1 MNAMK
6 PEKTAS
12 LTDSAYE
19 RIRAMILDGSL
30 APGARIVESDLA
42 NHIGVSRTPV
52 RSALHRLQ
60 QDGYVLDQERGQ
72 KVKLIVAPLT
82 KEDAREIYHIVG
94 ALDGLAAWHA
104 AGLPGPQREALA
116 RGMTEINETLAV
128 LEQSP
133 QGEFQRLLE
142 LHGAFHALPLRAI
155 DAPRLKSLHA
165 TTKPQADRYRR
176 IYSSG
181 DYGQQKR
188 SLEEHTG
195 IVESIRDGEPARALH
210 RTQDH
215 WVMAAD
221 RLCGIIDVLGERGSW
236 NPKARHDGP

>member
-1 MNAMK
+1 MSAKESENSG
-6 PEKTAS
+6 S
-12 LTDSAYE
+12 LNDIAYE
-19 RIRAMILDGSL
+19 RIRSMILKGSL

-42 NHIGVSRTPV
+42 DHIGVSRTPV

-60 QDGYVLDQERGQ
+60 QDGYLLDQERGR

-82 KEDAREIYHIVG
+82 KDDGREIYHIVG

-104 AGLPGPQREALA
+104 ARLPEAEREDLTA
-116 RGMTEINETLAV
+116 RMTEINETLAV
-128 LEQSP
+128 LEPSRP
-133 QGEFQRLLE
+133 GDFQKLLE
-142 LHGAFHALPLRAI
+142 LHGEFHALPLRAI

-181 DYGQQKR
+181 DYGQQKL
-188 SLEEHTG
+188 SLHEHAG
-195 IVESIRDGEPARALH
+195 IVASLRAGDPAEALR

-215 WVMAAD
+215 WMMAAD
-221 RLCGIIDVLGERGSW
+221 RLCTIIDVAGERGSW
-236 NPKARHDGP
+236 SPAT